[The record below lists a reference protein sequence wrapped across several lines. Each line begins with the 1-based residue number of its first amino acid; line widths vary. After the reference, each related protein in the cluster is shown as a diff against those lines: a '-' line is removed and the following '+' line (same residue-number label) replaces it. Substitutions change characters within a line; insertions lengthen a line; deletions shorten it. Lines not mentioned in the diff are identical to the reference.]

1 MPQAL
6 IMLNEKENRVLNL
19 VKAKYGLKDKSAAVE
34 AVIAHYIGCEGEPS
48 LREEFIAHI
57 QKAEKGK
64 FVRVDNFAKHY
75 GIGE

>member
-6 IMLNEKENRVLNL
+6 VSLSDGANRLLNL

-34 AVIAHYIGCEGEPS
+34 VVIEHYVECEGEPDF
-48 LREEFIAHI
+48 REEFLARI

-64 FVRVDNFAKHY
+64 FIRVDNFAKHY
-75 GIGE
+75 GIEE